1 MFAII
6 EKIGQLLEAHKSC
19 QFKHHT
25 LRYKPATSEIFLIC
39 NEAAPRMD
47 TRNGLFVRKI
57 FPDGLQNG
65 LTATQYQEI
74 MIKISKL
81 KNELTECKKIG

>member
-1 MFAII
+1 
-6 EKIGQLLEAHKSC
+6 
-19 QFKHHT
+19 
-25 LRYKPATSEIFLIC
+25 
-39 NEAAPRMD
+39 MD